1 MFYFI
6 TWLWGD
12 RNWDASI
19 AKILNW
25 PLCFYQSN
33 FNLYSV
39 CILYSWWWYWSK
51 KYHIMWVVSIR
62 SILTAYF
69 VGSTATLINCDT
81 YNNCS
86 PIRIFLLPP
95 SEWGLRR
102 SNIGLVGFQLY
113 CIVVVFS
120 HTLTFLSTIT
130 FILSVSR
137 SVRGNVTFSN
147 FYINTPPKSY
157 RIILYNRIIFYW
169 TSAVGIYVVAYHIC
183 IWN

>member
-1 MFYFI
+1 M
-6 TWLWGD
+6 
-12 RNWDASI
+12 
-19 AKILNW
+19 
-25 PLCFYQSN
+25 
-33 FNLYSV
+33 
-39 CILYSWWWYWSK
+39 
-51 KYHIMWVVSIR
+51 
-62 SILTAYF
+62 YF
-69 VGSTATLINCDT
+69 VLVVVVLIEKISYNVSSKYSFHSNCLFRRVNCNSNQLW
-81 YNNCS
+81 YLQYCS

-147 FYINTPPKSY
+147 FHINTPPKSY

-169 TSAVGIYVVAYHIC
+169 TSAVGIYVLAYHIC